1 MVIFIL
7 TTTFAV
13 VAAIYFGRRAY
24 ILAGLLADSESART
38 ADQEYYESIESVN
51 EYMFSQIESAYNKM
65 TEIDI
70 PNINT
75 RLSHEKWTLLSI
87 PSCSIAVLAAAIIFA
102 TWTTLGASISWSF
115 IISSLINGIK
125 HESTEQP
132 NK

>member
-7 TTTFAV
+7 TITFAV

-65 TEIDI
+65 TEID
-70 PNINT
+70 
-75 RLSHEKWTLLSI
+75 R
-87 PSCSIAVLAAAIIFA
+87 
-102 TWTTLGASISWSF
+102 LGAFANDDEAGTTFDLLNEVITNLYTEF
-115 IISSLINGIK
+115 NGE
-125 HESTEQP
+125 ESEEIQ
-132 NK
+132 

>member
-7 TTTFAV
+7 TITFAV

-65 TEIDI
+65 TEID
-70 PNINT
+70 
-75 RLSHEKWTLLSI
+75 R
-87 PSCSIAVLAAAIIFA
+87 
-102 TWTTLGASISWSF
+102 LGAFANDDEAMDDVTFSRFVCIPPA
-115 IISSLINGIK
+115 NVDVAVVDVAVM
-125 HESTEQP
+125 
-132 NK
+132 